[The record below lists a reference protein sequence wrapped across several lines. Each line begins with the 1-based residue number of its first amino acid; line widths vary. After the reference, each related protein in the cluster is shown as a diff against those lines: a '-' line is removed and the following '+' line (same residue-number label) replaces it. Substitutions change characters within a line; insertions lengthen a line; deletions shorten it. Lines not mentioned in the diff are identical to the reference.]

1 MSGHESQFTSALVR
15 ARKFQAREDGTFTVF
30 SLFVFMAMLMMAG
43 LAVDVMRNEAI
54 RVKMQGVTDRAVLA
68 ATMLGDNNGHVT
80 PTELLESYFTAAGLR
95 DQLGNNFEVTES
107 QWTGRNVRAQ
117 PGAEVPTLFS
127 RMIGFN
133 NLPVVTHAA
142 AAESVNSVW
151 LDVVLVLDV
160 SGSMALSSQG
170 NGTPRID
177 LLRSA
182 ATQFAQQL
190 LAENTDGKVSLTIV
204 PYDTWVLP
212 PDGMLGH
219 FTNVGGNPAHPCA
232 DFSAYHNIENSR
244 TASLT
249 RANCD
254 PAEWGKIKP
263 YLNNAATAVP
273 AINALQPRGM
283 TAIDLGIRWGAAML
297 DPTLRPAITQMV
309 DNGQIP
315 SQYRGRPFDW
325 DEPNVERAV
334 VIMTDG
340 KPESQRFGGNDANG
354 TNWSVFSNALQSCYA
369 LRNRDVM
376 VYTIALDAPWEGA
389 WLMQNCASSPS
400 HYYNSQIGGL
410 LHIFDAIANQVVTQ
424 TLRLTE

>member
-1 MSGHESQFTSALVR
+1 MSGHESHFTSTLVR
-15 ARKFQAREDGTFTVF
+15 ARNFRTREDGTFTVF
-30 SLFVFMAMLMMAG
+30 SLFVFLSMLMMAG
-43 LAVDVMRNEAI
+43 LAVDVMRNEAL

-68 ATMLGDNNGHVT
+68 ATMLGANNGNVT

-95 DQLGNNFEVTES
+95 DQLGNNFEVVES
-107 QWTGRNVRAQ
+107 QWTGRNVRAE
-117 PGAEVPTLFS
+117 PGAQVPTLFS
-127 RMIGFN
+127 RMIGFD
-133 NLPVVTHAA
+133 NLPVTTPAA
-142 AAESVNSVW
+142 AAEAVNSVW

-160 SGSMALSSQG
+160 SGSMAHSSNG
-170 NGTPRID
+170 TGTPRIN
-177 LLRSA
+177 LLNAA

-190 LAENTDGKVSLTIV
+190 LAENSDGKVSLTIV

-219 FTNVGGNPAHPCA
+219 FTNVGGNPNHPCA
-232 DFSAYHNIENSR
+232 DFSVYNNIENSR

-254 PAEWGKIKP
+254 PAEWGRIKP
-263 YLNNAATAVP
+263 YLNNPATALP
-273 AINALQPRGM
+273 TIAALQPRGM

-297 DPTLRPAITQMV
+297 DPSLRPAITQMV
-309 DNGQIP
+309 DNGQIA
-315 SQYRGRPFDW
+315 SQYRGRPLDW

-340 KPESQRFGGNDANG
+340 NPDSQRFSGNDASG
-354 TNWSVFSNALQSCYA
+354 INWTVFNNALQSCYA
-369 LRNRDVM
+369 LRMKDVM
-376 VYTIALDAPWEGA
+376 VYTIALDAPWQGA
-389 WLMQNCASSPS
+389 FLMQQCASSPS